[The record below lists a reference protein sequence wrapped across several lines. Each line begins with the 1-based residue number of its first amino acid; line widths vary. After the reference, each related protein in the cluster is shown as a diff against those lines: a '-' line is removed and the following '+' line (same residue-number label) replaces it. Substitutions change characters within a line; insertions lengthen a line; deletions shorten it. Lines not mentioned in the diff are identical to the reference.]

1 MWKAKRPPFRQP
13 KNLVVSIEKLQ
24 PGSIIDPIR
33 RTKKGPVGPP
43 EAVRRHEGFAQ
54 GFDQRARVVRRMGLG
69 GKFGATTAKP
79 LKRPALAS
87 NAAIRR
93 EVSPA

>member
-69 GKFGATTAKP
+69 ATTAKP
-79 LKRPALAS
+79 VKRPALAS